1 MQVVHRA
8 GRRLR
13 LAALFATLA
22 VLGTHLAVWR
32 AVSKGFEPWLL
43 ATDAALALV
52 VLAAVLV
59 HVGNLG
65 RQRRRH
71 ALVDQLAA
79 SFSVPRNIDEAADAG
94 VSLLVATGLADAGL
108 VAVARADGD
117 EAGVR
122 DGYGGFTDRRP
133 PLVAVAAGGFPGD
146 FEPETETLRLPAPSR
161 PSTARLSIARDP
173 WLAPLTA
180 TLGERPWVAQI
191 PLARNDELL
200 GLLLLVSRRGG
211 ALHDP
216 AMLETVGALFT
227 AALDH
232 ARLYQ
237 AAFEQARDL
246 EQQDARRRE
255 FLYAITHELRTPLT
269 SIQAFAELL
278 VERGRSGEDD
288 VEGLVASLARGVDRL
303 GTIVDDLLQLGRVEQ
318 PDVRVEIV
326 PVDVAEAVR
335 TAEAILRPSFMQ
347 RGQSLTMTLPNG
359 PLWAAGDERSL
370 EQVLINLL
378 SNANRHTPAGGRV
391 EVRARAE
398 QDAVHIEVED
408 SGPGIQPHDRERIFQ
423 PFYRVGGAASEVPGS
438 GLGLA
443 VARRFTELQE
453 GRIWVEDGADGGARF
468 CLQLPAAPATDD
480 AGGGGSAG
488 GAGGEA

>member
-1 MQVVHRA
+1 MQVVRRA
-8 GRRLR
+8 GWRLR

-22 VLGTHLAVWR
+22 ILGTHLAVWR
-32 AVSKGFEPWLL
+32 AVSGGFEPVLL
-43 ATDAALALV
+43 ATDATLALV
-52 VLAAVLV
+52 VLTAMLV
-59 HVGNLG
+59 HIGNLG

-79 SFSVPRNIDEAADAG
+79 SFSVPRNINEAAEAG
-94 VSLLVATGLADAGL
+94 VSLLVATGFADAGL
-108 VAVARADGD
+108 VAVARADSDG
-117 EAGVR
+117 
-122 DGYGGFTDRRP
+122 DGYGGFTARRP
-133 PLVAVAAGGFPGD
+133 PLVAVATDGFPGD

-161 PSTARLSIARDP
+161 PSMARLSIARDP
-173 WLAPLTA
+173 WLAPLA
-180 TLGERPWVAQI
+180 AALGERPWVAQV

-211 ALHDP
+211 ALRDP

-232 ARLYQ
+232 ARLYE
-237 AAFEQARDL
+237 AAFERTREL
-246 EQQDARRRE
+246 EQQDVQRRE

-278 VERGRSGEDD
+278 VERGHSGDD
-288 VEGLVASLARGVDRL
+288 EVESLVTSLSRGADRL

-318 PDVRVEIV
+318 PDAHVEIA
-326 PVDVAEAVR
+326 PVDVAGAVR

-347 RGQSLTMTLPNG
+347 REQSLTMTLPDG

-391 EVRARAE
+391 EVRARNE
-398 QDAVHIEVED
+398 QDAVLIEVED
-408 SGPGIQPHDRERIFQ
+408 SGPGIEPHDRERIFQ
-423 PFYRVGGAASEVPGS
+423 PFYRVGGDASEVPGS

-468 CLQLPAAPATDD
+468 CLQLPAADAADD
-480 AGGGGSAG
+480 AGGGGRAG